1 MQRQNYIVGTIS
13 QALSSCSTPKPCLVL
28 DLGKEGGLAKEERGD
43 SREGIMAALL
53 TQHLVG
59 QYNKG
64 SWMMD

>member
-1 MQRQNYIVGTIS
+1 MPANAYS
-13 QALSSCSTPKPCLVL
+13 QEETS
-28 DLGKEGGLAKEERGD
+28 KEGGLAKEERGD

-53 TQHLVG
+53 TLHLVG